1 MQHHNPSPALTIA
14 DLESN
19 PPAMAILGKRKA
31 KPGPLISEEDAAAIF
46 RRHFEAE
53 FAPLPEAEAAK
64 SKFKKTKHE
73 GNSNDIESEEEEENN
88 DSNGDDGE
96 WAGLSDEDSVT
107 EEEENPTIQVVD
119 HSSKQPP
126 KPAAMSK
133 RELKAFMVCIAS
145 YRSLHNMALT
155 GYPQSS
161 RPPEQT
167 TPKTEQPLSATS
179 SSSNTLPE
187 DAPSLLAQDL
197 ELRRLLAESH
207 LLAPAISASGTTIAP
222 KAFAIGRTRQK
233 ATDLRVQ
240 ALGSKVSIHK
250 QEKMPMNMRKGIVA
264 AADAREAKRRRE
276 AKENGVILERETGKK
291 KGRRDRG
298 RDVAVDRPGVG
309 RLKGAELRLSDKDIK
324 SIEGGRDTFGRRSR
338 R

>member
-1 MQHHNPSPALTIA
+1 
-14 DLESN
+14 
-19 PPAMAILGKRKA
+19 MAILGKRKA
-31 KPGPLISEEDAAAIF
+31 EPEPLVSQEDAAAIF

-53 FAPLPEAEAAK
+53 FAPLPAAETAR
-64 SKFKKTKHE
+64 SDFKKTKHE
-73 GNSNDIESEEEEENN
+73 RSSNDIESKEEEDNN
-88 DSNGDDGE
+88 SSDGDDGE
-96 WAGLSDEDSVT
+96 WGGLSDEDSVT
-107 EEEENPTIQVVD
+107 EEEQNPTIQVVD

-126 KPAAMSK
+126 KPASMSK
-133 RELKAFMVCIAS
+133 RELKAFM
-145 YRSLHNMALT
+145 
-155 GYPQSS
+155 SS

-167 TPKTEQPLSATS
+167 TPKTEQSLSATS

-222 KAFAIGRTRQK
+222 KAFATGRTRQK

-240 ALGSKVSIHK
+240 ALGSKMSIHK
-250 QEKMPMNMRKGIVA
+250 QEKMPMNMRKGIIA

-291 KGRRDRG
+291 KGRRVRG

-324 SIEGGRDTFGRRSR
+324 SIEGGRDAFGRRSR

>member
-1 MQHHNPSPALTIA
+1 
-14 DLESN
+14 
-19 PPAMAILGKRKA
+19 MAILGKRKA
-31 KPGPLISEEDAAAIF
+31 EPEPLVSQEDAAAIF

-53 FAPLPEAEAAK
+53 FAPLPEAETAK
-64 SKFKKTKHE
+64 SDFKKTKHE
-73 GNSNDIESEEEEENN
+73 GSSNNIERKEEEDNN
-88 DSNGDDGE
+88 KSDEDYGE
-96 WAGLSDEDSVT
+96 WGGLSDEDSVT
-107 EEEENPTIQVVD
+107 EEEQNPTIQVVD

-126 KPAAMSK
+126 KPASMSK
-133 RELKAFMVCIAS
+133 RELKAFM
-145 YRSLHNMALT
+145 
-155 GYPQSS
+155 SS

-167 TPKTEQPLSATS
+167 TPKTEQSLSATS

-222 KAFAIGRTRQK
+222 KAFATGRTRQK

-324 SIEGGRDTFGRRSR
+324 SIEGGRDAFGRRSR

>member
-1 MQHHNPSPALTIA
+1 
-14 DLESN
+14 
-19 PPAMAILGKRKA
+19 MAILGKRKA
-31 KPGPLISEEDAAAIF
+31 EPEPLVSQEDAAAIF

-53 FAPLPEAEAAK
+53 FTPLPEAETAR
-64 SKFKKTKHE
+64 SDFKKTKHE
-73 GNSNDIESEEEEENN
+73 GSSNDIESKEKEDNN
-88 DSNGDDGE
+88 KSDGDDGE
-96 WAGLSDEDSVT
+96 WGGLSDEDSVI
-107 EEEENPTIQVVD
+107 EEEQNPTIQVVD

-126 KPAAMSK
+126 KPASMSK
-133 RELKAFMVCIAS
+133 RELKAFM
-145 YRSLHNMALT
+145 
-155 GYPQSS
+155 SS

-167 TPKTEQPLSATS
+167 IPKTEQSLSATS

-222 KAFAIGRTRQK
+222 KAFATGRTRQK

-324 SIEGGRDTFGRRSR
+324 SIEGGRDAFGRRSR

>member
-1 MQHHNPSPALTIA
+1 
-14 DLESN
+14 
-19 PPAMAILGKRKA
+19 MAILGKRKA
-31 KPGPLISEEDAAAIF
+31 EPEPLISEEDAAAIF

-73 GNSNDIESEEEEENN
+73 GNSNDIESEERRRTTT
-88 DSNGDDGE
+88 
-96 WAGLSDEDSVT
+96 DSVT

-133 RELKAFMVCIAS
+133 RELKAFM
-145 YRSLHNMALT
+145 
-155 GYPQSS
+155 SS

-207 LLAPAISASGTTIAP
+207 LLAPTISASGTTIAP
-222 KAFAIGRTRQK
+222 KAFATGRTRQK

>member
-1 MQHHNPSPALTIA
+1 
-14 DLESN
+14 
-19 PPAMAILGKRKA
+19 MAILGKRK
-31 KPGPLISEEDAAAIF
+31 PEPEPLISQEDSAAIF

-64 SKFKKTKHE
+64 SKFKKANHE
-73 GNSNDIESEEEEENN
+73 GSSNDIESEEDEDNN
-88 DSNGDDGE
+88 SDGDDGE
-96 WAGLSDEDSVT
+96 WSGLSDEDSVT
-107 EEEENPTIQVVD
+107 EEEHSPTIQVVD
-119 HSSKQPP
+119 HSNKQPP
-126 KPAAMSK
+126 KQAAMSK
-133 RELKAFMVCIAS
+133 RELKAFM
-145 YRSLHNMALT
+145 
-155 GYPQSS
+155 SS

-167 TPKTEQPLSATS
+167 TPKTEQSLSATS
-179 SSSNTLPE
+179 SPSNTLPE

-222 KAFAIGRTRQK
+222 KAFATGRTRQK

-298 RDVAVDRPGVG
+298 RDVPVDRPGVG

-324 SIEGGRDTFGRRSR
+324 SIEGGRDAFGRRSR

>member
-1 MQHHNPSPALTIA
+1 
-14 DLESN
+14 
-19 PPAMAILGKRKA
+19 MAILGKRKA
-31 KPGPLISEEDAAAIF
+31 ETEPLISQEDAAAIF
-46 RRHFEAE
+46 RQHFEAE

-64 SKFKKTKHE
+64 SKFKKAKHE
-73 GNSNDIESEEEEENN
+73 GSSNDIESEEDGDNN
-88 DSNGDDGE
+88 SDGDDGE
-96 WAGLSDEDSVT
+96 WSGLSDEDSVT
-107 EEEENPTIQVVD
+107 EEEHSPTIQVVD
-119 HSSKQPP
+119 HSNKQPP

-133 RELKAFMVCIAS
+133 RELKAFM
-145 YRSLHNMALT
+145 
-155 GYPQSS
+155 SS

-167 TPKTEQPLSATS
+167 TPKTEEFLSATS

-222 KAFAIGRTRQK
+222 KAFAAGRTRQK

-309 RLKGAELRLSDKDIK
+309 RLKGAELRLSDKDIQ
-324 SIEGGRDTFGRRSR
+324 SIEGGRDAFGRRSR

>member
-1 MQHHNPSPALTIA
+1 
-14 DLESN
+14 
-19 PPAMAILGKRKA
+19 MAILGKRKA
-31 KPGPLISEEDAAAIF
+31 EPEPEPLISQEDAAAIF

-64 SKFKKTKHE
+64 SKFKKAKHE
-73 GNSNDIESEEEEENN
+73 GSSNDIESEEDGDNN
-88 DSNGDDGE
+88 SDGDDGE
-96 WAGLSDEDSVT
+96 WSGLSDEDSVT
-107 EEEENPTIQVVD
+107 EEEHSPTIQVVD
-119 HSSKQPP
+119 HSNKQPP

-133 RELKAFMVCIAS
+133 RELKAFME
-145 YRSLHNMALT
+145 T
-155 GYPQSS
+155 PQSS

-167 TPKTEQPLSATS
+167 TPKTEESLSATS
-179 SSSNTLPE
+179 SPSNTLPE

-222 KAFAIGRTRQK
+222 KAFATGRTRQK

-324 SIEGGRDTFGRRSR
+324 SIEGGRDAFGRRSR

>member
-1 MQHHNPSPALTIA
+1 
-14 DLESN
+14 
-19 PPAMAILGKRKA
+19 MAILGKRKA
-31 KPGPLISEEDAAAIF
+31 EPEPLVSQEDAAAIF

-53 FAPLPEAEAAK
+53 FAPLPEAETAE
-64 SKFKKTKHE
+64 SDFKKPKHE
-73 GNSNDIESEEEEENN
+73 GSSNDIESKEEEDNN
-88 DSNGDDGE
+88 NSDGDDGE
-96 WAGLSDEDSVT
+96 WGGLSDEDSVT
-107 EEEENPTIQVVD
+107 EEEQNPTIQVVD

-126 KPAAMSK
+126 KPASMSK
-133 RELKAFMVCIAS
+133 RELKAFM
-145 YRSLHNMALT
+145 
-155 GYPQSS
+155 SS

-167 TPKTEQPLSATS
+167 IPKTEQSLSATS
-179 SSSNTLPE
+179 SPSNTLPE

-207 LLAPAISASGTTIAP
+207 LLAPAISASGTTITP
-222 KAFAIGRTRQK
+222 KAFATGRTRQK

-298 RDVAVDRPGVG
+298 RGVAVDRPGVG

-324 SIEGGRDTFGRRSR
+324 SIEGGRDAFGRRSR

>member
-1 MQHHNPSPALTIA
+1 
-14 DLESN
+14 
-19 PPAMAILGKRKA
+19 MAILGKRKA
-31 KPGPLISEEDAAAIF
+31 EPEPLISEEDAAAIF

-133 RELKAFMVCIAS
+133 RELKAFM
-145 YRSLHNMALT
+145 
-155 GYPQSS
+155 SS

-207 LLAPAISASGTTIAP
+207 LLAPTISASGTTIAP
-222 KAFAIGRTRQK
+222 KAFATGRTRQK

-291 KGRRDRG
+291 KGRRDREG
-298 RDVAVDRPGVG
+298 TLLSTDRELVD
-309 RLKGAELRLSDKDIK
+309 
-324 SIEGGRDTFGRRSR
+324 SR
-338 R
+338 GQNYA

>member
-1 MQHHNPSPALTIA
+1 
-14 DLESN
+14 
-19 PPAMAILGKRKA
+19 MAILGKRKA
-31 KPGPLISEEDAAAIF
+31 EPEPLVSREDAAAIF

-53 FAPLPEAEAAK
+53 FAPLPEAETAR
-64 SKFKKTKHE
+64 SDFKKTKHE
-73 GNSNDIESEEEEENN
+73 GSSNDIESKEEEDNN
-88 DSNGDDGE
+88 NSDGDDGE
-96 WAGLSDEDSVT
+96 WGGLSDEDSVT
-107 EEEENPTIQVVD
+107 EEQNQTIQVVD

-126 KPAAMSK
+126 KPASMSK
-133 RELKAFMVCIAS
+133 RELKAFM
-145 YRSLHNMALT
+145 
-155 GYPQSS
+155 SS

-167 TPKTEQPLSATS
+167 IPKTEQSLSATS

-222 KAFAIGRTRQK
+222 KAFATGRTRQK

-324 SIEGGRDTFGRRSR
+324 SIEGGRDAFGRRSR

>member
-1 MQHHNPSPALTIA
+1 
-14 DLESN
+14 
-19 PPAMAILGKRKA
+19 MAILGKRKA
-31 KPGPLISEEDAAAIF
+31 APEPLVSQEDAAAIF

-64 SKFKKTKHE
+64 SEFKKTKHE
-73 GNSNDIESEEEEENN
+73 GSSNDIESEEEEDNN
-88 DSNGDDGE
+88 NSDGNDGE
-96 WAGLSDEDSVT
+96 WGGLSDEDPVT
-107 EEEENPTIQVVD
+107 EEEQNPTIQVVD

-133 RELKAFMVCIAS
+133 RELKAFM
-145 YRSLHNMALT
+145 
-155 GYPQSS
+155 SS

-167 TPKTEQPLSATS
+167 TPKTEQSLSATS

-207 LLAPAISASGTTIAP
+207 LLAPAISASGTAIAP
-222 KAFAIGRTRQK
+222 KAFATGRTRQK

-324 SIEGGRDTFGRRSR
+324 SIEGGRDAFGRRSR

>member
-1 MQHHNPSPALTIA
+1 
-14 DLESN
+14 
-19 PPAMAILGKRKA
+19 MAILGKRKA
-31 KPGPLISEEDAAAIF
+31 EPEPLVSQEDAAAIF

-53 FAPLPEAEAAK
+53 FAPLPEAETARLD
-64 SKFKKTKHE
+64 FKKTKHE
-73 GNSNDIESEEEEENN
+73 GSSNDIESKEE
-88 DSNGDDGE
+88 DDGDDGE
-96 WAGLSDEDSVT
+96 WSGLSDEDSVT
-107 EEEENPTIQVVD
+107 EEEQNPTIQVVD

-126 KPAAMSK
+126 KPASMSK
-133 RELKAFMVCIAS
+133 RELKAFM
-145 YRSLHNMALT
+145 
-155 GYPQSS
+155 SS

-167 TPKTEQPLSATS
+167 IPKTEQSLSATS

-222 KAFAIGRTRQK
+222 KAFATGRTRQK

-264 AADAREAKRRRE
+264 AAHSREAKRRRE

-324 SIEGGRDTFGRRSR
+324 SIEGGRDAFGRRSR

>member
-1 MQHHNPSPALTIA
+1 
-14 DLESN
+14 
-19 PPAMAILGKRKA
+19 MAILGKRKA
-31 KPGPLISEEDAAAIF
+31 EPEPLISEEDAAAIF

-96 WAGLSDEDSVT
+96 WGGFSDEDS
-107 EEEENPTIQVVD
+107 
-119 HSSKQPP
+119 
-126 KPAAMSK
+126 
-133 RELKAFMVCIAS
+133 
-145 YRSLHNMALT
+145 
-155 GYPQSS
+155 SS

-207 LLAPAISASGTTIAP
+207 LLAPTISASGTTIAP
-222 KAFAIGRTRQK
+222 KAFATGRTRQK